1 MMNRRSCQL
10 VEAVCSG
17 ATFEGIKWSAIS
29 RKFRGTFLS
38 RFPGGISRRNFFFF
52 KKESDKIGETTNLLA
67 KLNLK
72 KFIKKGRNGEG
83 ITYSEE
89 AERRKENCIGQSLG
103 QTNKENLQ
111 NVDTLSEG
119 DVERIDKILAE
130 LIRETKQRNGEGHLL
145 ELIGLRSNGENITQA
160 SLVCIRT
167 CDSILKK
174 MCKEENIF
182 KIVNMVDTVSNN
194 LCKLGDALELLRNL
208 HTNQGVMARAHEAL
222 EKLTTYID
230 LINIDE
236 KIYHFLKTKY
246 EQHAHRLDQEHAEVL
261 LNMIVSMEN
270 QGVHIKDK
278 KQRREYLEL
287 QAQEKYISFHATSN
301 VANEYDGVFIQK
313 RRLLPFIDEQVIHS
327 YQEKI
332 KPFIEN
338 GKVKKNNTRERLD
351 PAEWVFLLQDSS
363 FIMTVLENV
372 NDEEVA
378 RSAHALLKKPN
389 QTFLKNI
396 LLLQYYRNMLTQF
409 RNFKNFSEYSLK
421 NCILNSPDKVH
432 YFLRN
437 FFNTILPHF
446 FEELRFVERY
456 IDAVSSRAQKTK
468 ARRSDGGAVCAT
480 VEDAPEKV
488 SDSTLEPPTQWFNSA
503 DNHPRSR
510 DEGGKR
516 SKLTP
521 ENVFYYMNQIRKEK
535 LQQIEAE
542 MKNRLTLYQVIR
554 FVVNLLKDSYALE
567 MVNVAPLPN
576 ELWDERIL
584 KFEIRDGSY
593 IYGYLYMDL
602 FERENKSHSIA
613 QYTVRCSKNMNAC
626 LKHQW
631 FEEGAREFP
640 FFYAGIVRGGMDIG
654 TGSEIS
660 GEISGGTNHGTPN
673 CTSAGSQP
681 HQQTYQ
687 QTYRQTTSTF
697 LVCNFSTKLSAPEG
711 AASVSNPPQ
720 DNIFINEQIA
730 NSLGRIKMSL
740 DKVNMFLHEF
750 GHTLHCILSSTY
762 LQHLS
767 GNRGGVD
774 FSEFSSHFFEEYL
787 NSYDALLR
795 LYGGNGEETKESREK
810 MEKSS
815 ERMEKSSERMEKIVK
830 SYLDSKNILCYYSIM
845 QVTIQSI
852 IDQIFYCLSDK
863 SSCISER
870 NELIEK
876 KINEYFS
883 GVYYKDIFILELFP
897 QIHFSKTTHIV
908 HYPANYFCYLYCSVL
923 SKYVWE
929 RTFKRDLMNR
939 GKAAEIVNFM
949 RGGSVNS
956 SLRNI
961 IALVEDDLEKVQYY
975 TENPQHLPL
984 EDFLEHYSSG
994 NKNEDDRTM
1003 KLKIVHS

>member
-1 MMNRRSCQL
+1 MNRRSCRL
-10 VEAVCSG
+10 VEAVCS
-17 ATFEGIKWSAIS
+17 ASTLEGIKWCAIS

-38 RFPGGISRRNFFFF
+38 RFPGGTSRRNFFF
-52 KKESDKIGETTNLLA
+52 KKESKKLGETTNLLENF
-67 KLNLK
+67 NLK
-72 KFIKKGRNGEG
+72 NFVKKGRNGG
-83 ITYSEE
+83 GVTYSEE
-89 AERRKENCIGQSLG
+89 AERRKENRGGQSLG
-103 QTNKENLQ
+103 QNNEHLE
-111 NVDTLSEG
+111 NVDTLSKG

-130 LIRETKQRNGEGHLL
+130 ISRETKQPNGEGYLL
-145 ELIGLRSNGENITQA
+145 ELIGLKSSGENIIQA
-160 SLVCIRT
+160 SLACIST

-182 KIVNMVDTVSNN
+182 KIINMVDTVSNN

-208 HTNQGVMARAHEAL
+208 HTNQGVMAKAHEAL

-230 LINIDE
+230 VINIDE

-246 EQHAHRLDQEHAEVL
+246 EEHAHRLDREHAEVL

-301 VANEYDGVFIQK
+301 VGNEYDGVFIEK
-313 RRLLPFIDEQVIHS
+313 RRLLPFIDEQVIHN

-332 KPFIEN
+332 KPFIKS
-338 GKVKKNNTRERLD
+338 GKVKKNNVLEKFD

-372 NDEEVA
+372 PDEEVA
-378 RSAHALLKKPN
+378 SSAHALLKKPN

-396 LLLQYYRNMLTQF
+396 LVLQYYRNMLTNF
-409 RNFKNFSEYSLK
+409 RNFRNFSEYSLK

-437 FFNTILPHF
+437 TFNTILSHF

-456 IDAVSSRAQKTK
+456 IDAVSCRGEKMKLSN
-468 ARRSDGGAVCAT
+468 GGALSGAI
-480 VEDAPEKV
+480 ESAPEKV
-488 SDSTLEPPTQWFNSA
+488 SESTLEPPTQCFNA
-503 DNHPRSR
+503 TDNHPCNIN
-510 DEGGKR
+510 GGGGH

-535 LQQIEAE
+535 LKQIEAE

-576 ELWDERIL
+576 ELWDESIL

-593 IYGYLYMDL
+593 TYGYLYMDL
-602 FERENKSHSIA
+602 FERENKNHSIA

-631 FEEGAREFP
+631 FEESAREFP
-640 FFYAGIVRGGMDIG
+640 FFYAGIVRGGMDSH
-654 TGSEIS
+654 TG
-660 GEISGGTNHGTPN
+660 NNTPN
-673 CTSAGSQP
+673 CEPTVRPP
-681 HQQTYQ
+681 HQ

-711 AASVSNPPQ
+711 EATSASNTPRD
-720 DNIFINEQIA
+720 DNIFINEHIA
-730 NSLGRIKMSL
+730 NSLGRIKMSI

-750 GHTLHCILSSTY
+750 GHTMHCILSSTY

-774 FSEFSSHFFEEYL
+774 FSEFTSHFFEEYL

-795 LYGGNGEETKESREK
+795 LYGGNEEETRENR
-810 MEKSS
+810 EQI
-815 ERMEKSSERMEKIVK
+815 ERMVK

-897 QIHFSKTTHIV
+897 QIHFSKTTHLV

-939 GKAAEIVNFM
+939 GKGAEIVNFM
-949 RGGSVNS
+949 RGGSVDS

-961 IALVEDDLEKVQYY
+961 IALVEDDSEKVQYY

-984 EDFLEHYSSG
+984 EDFLKHYSG
-994 NKNEDDRTM
+994 ENKNEEYNSF
-1003 KLKIVHS
+1003 LEAL

>member
-1 MMNRRSCQL
+1 MMSRRSCQL
-10 VEAVCSG
+10 VEVVCRG
-17 ATFEGIKWSAIS
+17 PPFEGLKWCTIS
-29 RKFRGTFLS
+29 GNFRCTFLS
-38 RFPGGISRRNFFFF
+38 IFPGGTSRRNFFF
-52 KKESDKIGETTNLLA
+52 KKESDRIGETTNLLA

-72 KFIKKGRNGEG
+72 KFVKKGRNEGG
-83 ITYSEE
+83 ITYSKE
-89 AERRKENCIGQSLG
+89 AERRKKNCSGQSSD
-103 QTNKENLQ
+103 QTDKEHLQ
-111 NVDTLSEG
+111 NVDTLTEG
-119 DVERIDKILAE
+119 DVQRIDKILAE
-130 LIRETKQRNGEGHLL
+130 FTRETKQRNGEGHLL
-145 ELIGLRSNGENITQA
+145 ELIGLRSSGENIKEA
-160 SLVCIRT
+160 CLVCIRA
-167 CDSILKK
+167 CDMILKK

-194 LCKLGDALELLRNL
+194 LCKLGDALEVLRNL

-222 EKLTTYID
+222 EKLTSYID
-230 LINIDE
+230 IVNIDE
-236 KIYHFLKTKY
+236 EIYHFLKTKY
-246 EQHAHRLDQEHAEVL
+246 EQHAHKLDQEHAEVL

-278 KQRREYLEL
+278 KQRLEYLEL
-287 QAQEKYISFHATSN
+287 QAQEKYISFHATQN

-313 RRLLPFIDEQVIHS
+313 MRLLPFIEEQVIHN

-332 KPFIEN
+332 KPLIES
-338 GKVKKNNTRERLD
+338 GKVKKNYTRERLD
-351 PAEWVFLLQDSS
+351 SAEWVFLLQDSS

-396 LLLQYYRNMLTQF
+396 LVLQYYRDMLTQF

-456 IDAVSSRAQKTK
+456 IEAVSSRGKKTK
-468 ARRSDGGAVCAT
+468 AKRSHSGAVHGA
-480 VEDAPEKV
+480 VEGAPENV
-488 SDSTLEPPTQWFNSA
+488 SESTLETPKQWCNTA
-503 DNHPRSR
+503 DNHPCSR
-510 DEGGKR
+510 DGEGR
-516 SKLTP
+516 HSKLTP

-535 LQQIEAE
+535 LKPIEAK

-554 FVVNLLKDSYALE
+554 FVVNLLKDSYLLE

-576 ELWDERIL
+576 ELWDESIL
-584 KFEIRDGSY
+584 KFEIRDGTY
-593 IYGYLYMDL
+593 TYGYVYMDL

-631 FEEGAREFP
+631 FEESAREFP
-640 FFYAGIVRGGMDIG
+640 FFYTGIVRGGIDIDTDRDIG
-654 TGSEIS
+654 S
-660 GEISGGTNHGTPN
+660 GTTHDTAKCPSDGRRPHTQTHQQPQQ
-673 CTSAGSQP
+673 QP
-681 HQQTYQ
+681 HQ

-697 LVCNFSTKLSAPEG
+697 LVCNFSIKLSDLEG
-711 AASVSNPPQ
+711 TASASKPPQ

-740 DKVNMFLHEF
+740 DKVNIFLHEF

-795 LYGGNGEETKESREK
+795 LYGGDGEEAEESHEK
-810 MEKSS
+810 TETM
-815 ERMEKSSERMEKIVK
+815 VK
-830 SYLDSKNILCYYSIM
+830 SYLDRKNILCYYFIM

-870 NELIEK
+870 NDLIEK

-897 QIHFSKTTHIV
+897 QIHFSKTTHLV

-939 GKAAEIVNFM
+939 AKGAEIVNFM

-961 IALVEDDLEKVQYY
+961 IALVEDDLEKVEYY

-984 EDFLEHYSSG
+984 DDFLEHYSG
-994 NKNEDDRTM
+994 ENKNEEYNSF
-1003 KLKIVHS
+1003 LEAL

>member
-1 MMNRRSCQL
+1 MKRRPCQL
-10 VEAVCSG
+10 VQAVCNV
-17 ATFEGIKWSAIS
+17 ATLEGINWCATP
-29 RKFRGTFLS
+29 RKLRGTLLS
-38 RFPGGISRRNFFFF
+38 GFPGGTSRRNFFF
-52 KKESDKIGETTNLLA
+52 KKESDKIGGAANLLA

-72 KFIKKGRNGEG
+72 NFVKKGRNGGG
-83 ITYSEE
+83 ITCSEE
-89 AERRKENCIGQSLG
+89 ADLKENCSSQSLG
-103 QTNKENLQ
+103 QTDKEHLQ
-111 NVDTLSEG
+111 DVDTLSEG
-119 DVERIDKILAE
+119 DLQRIDKIIAQLSRKE
-130 LIRETKQRNGEGHLL
+130 KQPNGEGHLL
-145 ELIGLRSNGENITQA
+145 ELIGLQSDGDNIPQA

-208 HTNQGVMARAHEAL
+208 HTNQGVMAKAHDAL

-230 LINIDE
+230 RINIDE
-236 KIYHFLKTKY
+236 QIYHFLKKKY
-246 EQHAHRLDQEHAEVL
+246 EQHAHQLDREHAEVL

-278 KQRREYLEL
+278 KQRREYLKL
-287 QAQEKYISFHATSN
+287 QAEEKCISFHAASN

-313 RRLLPFIDEQVIHS
+313 GRLLPFIDEQVIQN

-332 KPFIEN
+332 KPFIES
-338 GKVKKNNTRERLD
+338 GKVKKKNTREGFD
-351 PAEWVFLLQDSS
+351 SNEWVFLLQDSS

-378 RSAHALLKKPN
+378 NRAYALLRKPN

-396 LLLQYYRNMLTQF
+396 LLLQYYRNILTQF

-421 NCILNSPDKVH
+421 NCILNSPEKVH
-432 YFLRN
+432 YFLGKV
-437 FFNTILPHF
+437 FNTVLPRF
-446 FEELRFVERY
+446 LEELRFVERY
-456 IDAVSSRAQKTK
+456 IDAVSCRGANKEERPSGGTTLHSAV
-468 ARRSDGGAVCAT
+468 DGT
-480 VEDAPEKV
+480 PEKV
-488 SDSTLEPPTQWFNSA
+488 SQNTVEISTQPFNTT
-503 DNHPRSR
+503 DGHPRSG
-510 DEGGKR
+510 DGGGR
-516 SKLTP
+516 RPKLTP
-521 ENVFYYMNQIRKEK
+521 QNVFYYMNQIRKEK
-535 LQQIEAE
+535 LKQIEAE

-554 FVVNLLKDSYALE
+554 FVVNILKDSYALE
-567 MVNVAPLPN
+567 MANVAPLPN
-576 ELWDERIL
+576 ELWDESIL
-584 KFEIRDGSY
+584 KFEIRDGSHT
-593 IYGYLYMDL
+593 YGYLYMDL

-626 LKHQW
+626 LKHRW
-631 FEEGAREFP
+631 FEEGARECP
-640 FFYAGIVRGGMDIG
+640 FFYAGIVRGGANSD
-654 TGSEIS
+654 TGSDS
-660 GEISGGTNHGTPN
+660 GSDTTDGTPN
-673 CTSAGSQP
+673 CASTGGRP
-681 HQQTYQ
+681 HR

-697 LVCNFSTKLSAPEG
+697 LVCNFSTKLSAAEG
-711 AASVSNPPQ
+711 TAPASHPPQ

-774 FSEFSSHFFEEYL
+774 FSEFTSHFFEEYL

-795 LYGGNGEETKESREK
+795 LYGGDGAEPGGGSDQTGEKREHR
-810 MEKSS
+810 
-815 ERMEKSSERMEKIVK
+815 ERMVK
-830 SYLDSKNILCYYSIM
+830 RYLESKNILCYYSIM

-852 IDQIFYCLSDK
+852 IDQIFYCLSEK

-876 KINEYFS
+876 KIKEYFS
-883 GVYYKDIFILELFP
+883 GVYYRDIFILELFP
-897 QIHFSKTTHIV
+897 QIHFSKTTHLV

-923 SKYVWE
+923 SKYVWT

-949 RGGSVNS
+949 RGGSVDS

-961 IALVEDDLEKVQYY
+961 IALVEDDPEKVQYY

-984 EDFLEHYSSG
+984 EDFLEHYSG
-994 NKNEDDRTM
+994 ENKAEEYNSFLEA
-1003 KLKIVHS
+1003 L

>member
-17 ATFEGIKWSAIS
+17 ATFEGIKWCTIS
-29 RKFRGTFLS
+29 RKPNGTFL
-38 RFPGGISRRNFFFF
+38 RTFPGGTSRRHFFFFFF
-52 KKESDKIGETTNLLA
+52 KNESDKIGETTNLLA

-72 KFIKKGRNGEG
+72 KFMKEGRNGGG
-83 ITYSEE
+83 ITCSEE
-89 AERRKENCIGQSLG
+89 VEVRKENCAGQSLG
-103 QTNKENLQ
+103 QMNKEHLQ

-130 LIRETKQRNGEGHLL
+130 LTREKMEGKGEGHLL
-145 ELIGLRSNGENITQA
+145 ELIGLKSSGENITQA
-160 SLVCIRT
+160 SLVCIST

-174 MCKEENIF
+174 MYKEENIF
-182 KIVNMVDTVSNN
+182 KIINMVDTVSNN

-208 HTNQGVMARAHEAL
+208 HTSQGVMARAHEAL
-222 EKLTTYID
+222 EKLTSYID

-246 EQHAHRLDQEHAEVL
+246 HEHAHRLDREHAEVL

-278 KQRREYLEL
+278 KQRQEYLEL

-313 RRLLPFIDEQVIHS
+313 RRLLPFINEQVIDR

-332 KPFIEN
+332 KPFIQN
-338 GKVKKNNTRERLD
+338 GKLKQNNKREGLD
-351 PAEWVFLLQDSS
+351 SEEWVFLLQDSS

-378 RSAHALLKKPN
+378 KSAHALLKKPN
-389 QTFLKNI
+389 QIFLKNI
-396 LLLQYYRNMLTQF
+396 LVLQYYRNMLTQC

-432 YFLRN
+432 YFLRSV
-437 FFNTILPHF
+437 FNTVLPHF

-456 IDAVSSRAQKTK
+456 IDAVSSRGEKTK
-468 ARRSDGGAVCAT
+468 ARLSNCGAVCGA
-480 VEDAPEKV
+480 VERTQDNISENK
-488 SDSTLEPPTQWFNSA
+488 LEPPTQWFKSA
-503 DNHPRSR
+503 DHDTSNT
-510 DEGGKR
+510 DGGERR

-535 LQQIEAE
+535 LKQIEAE

-554 FVVNLLKDSYALE
+554 FVVNLLKDSYSLE

-576 ELWDERIL
+576 ELWDESIL

-593 IYGYLYMDL
+593 TYGYLYMDL
-602 FERENKSHSIA
+602 FERENKNHSIA

-626 LKHQW
+626 LTHQW
-631 FEEGAREFP
+631 FEDSAREFP
-640 FFYAGIVRGGMDIG
+640 FFYSGIVRGGM
-654 TGSEIS
+654 GSDTPNRA
-660 GEISGGTNHGTPN
+660 SGGRQH
-673 CTSAGSQP
+673 
-681 HQQTYQ
+681 HER
-687 QTYRQTTSTF
+687 TYRQTTSTF
-697 LVCNFSTKLSAPEG
+697 LVCNFSTKLSADDGET
-711 AASVSNPPQ
+711 STSNIPQ
-720 DNIFINEQIA
+720 DNLFIYNQMGIK
-730 NSLGRIKMSL
+730 LGRIKMSV

-787 NSYDALLR
+787 NSYEALLR
-795 LYGGNGEETKESREK
+795 LYGGNKEDNKESLEK
-810 MEKSS
+810 T
-815 ERMEKSSERMEKIVK
+815 EKIVK
-830 SYLDSKNILCYYSIM
+830 KYLENKNILCYYSIM

-852 IDQIFYCLSDK
+852 IDQIFYCLSSK
-863 SSCISER
+863 SSCITER

-897 QIHFSKTTHIV
+897 QIHFSKTTHLV

-939 GKAAEIVNFM
+939 KKGAEIVNFM
-949 RGGSVNS
+949 RGGSVDS

-975 TENPQHLPL
+975 TDNPEHLPL
-984 EDFLEHYSSG
+984 DDFLKHYSG
-994 NKNEDDRTM
+994 ENKNEEYNSFLEALQM
-1003 KLKIVHS
+1003 GEKKLT

>member
-17 ATFEGIKWSAIS
+17 TTLEGIKWCATS
-29 RKFRGTFLS
+29 RKVRSSFLR
-38 RFPGGISRRNFFFF
+38 RFPGGTSRRNFFF
-52 KKESDKIGETTNLLA
+52 KKESEKTGETTNFLA

-72 KFIKKGRNGEG
+72 NFVKKGRNGGG
-83 ITYSEE
+83 IIYSEDGD
-89 AERRKENCIGQSLG
+89 RRKENYNCQSLG
-103 QTNKENLQ
+103 QKSKEHLE

-130 LIRETKQRNGEGHLL
+130 LTRVTKQTNGKGHLL
-145 ELIGLRSNGENITQA
+145 ELIGLTSSGENVIQA
-160 SLVCIRT
+160 SLVCINT

-174 MCKEENIF
+174 MCKEQNIF
-182 KIVNMVDTVSNN
+182 KIINMVDTVSNN

-208 HTNQGVMARAHEAL
+208 HTNQGVMAKAHEAL

-230 LINIDE
+230 VINIDE

-246 EQHAHRLDQEHAEVL
+246 EEHAHALDREHAEVL
-261 LNMIVSMEN
+261 LNMIMSMEN
-270 QGVHIKDK
+270 QGVHIKDR
-278 KQRREYLEL
+278 KQRQEYLEL

-301 VANEYDGVFIQK
+301 VGNEYDGVFIQK
-313 RRLLPFIDEQVIHS
+313 RRLLPFIDEEVIHN
-327 YQEKI
+327 YEKKI
-332 KPFIEN
+332 KPFIES
-338 GKVKKNNTRERLD
+338 GKVKKNNTHENYD
-351 PAEWVFLLQDSS
+351 SAEWIFLLQDSS

-372 NDEEVA
+372 PDEEVA
-378 RSAHALLKKPN
+378 RNAHALLKKPN

-396 LLLQYYRNMLTQF
+396 LVLQYYRNMLTQF
-409 RNFKNFSEYSLK
+409 RNFRNFSEYSLK
-421 NCILNSPDKVH
+421 NCILNSPEKVH

-437 FFNTILPHF
+437 FFNTVLPHF

-456 IDAVSSRAQKTK
+456 IDATSSRGERTMT
-468 ARRSDGGAVCAT
+468 RHLEGGAVYCAGEGT
-480 VEDAPEKV
+480 SEKV
-488 SDSTLEPPTQWFNSA
+488 SGNTLEHHTQWFNGA
-503 DNHPRSR
+503 DKHPRSM
-510 DEGGKR
+510 DGGGR
-516 SKLTP
+516 RPKLTP
-521 ENVFYYMNQIRKEK
+521 ENMFYYMNEIRKEK
-535 LQQIEAE
+535 LKEIEAE

-554 FVVNLLKDSYALE
+554 FVVKLLKDSYALE

-576 ELWDERIL
+576 ELWDESIL

-593 IYGYLYMDL
+593 TYGYLYMDL
-602 FERENKSHSIA
+602 FERENKNHSIA

-631 FEEGAREFP
+631 FEESAREFP
-640 FFYAGIVRGGMDIG
+640 FFYAGIVRDGMDNNKASG
-654 TGSEIS
+654 T
-660 GEISGGTNHGTPN
+660 THDTPN
-673 CTSAGSQP
+673 WPSVGRTHEQA
-681 HQQTYQ
+681 
-687 QTYRQTTSTF
+687 YRQTTSTF
-697 LVCNFSTKLSAPEG
+697 LVCNFSTKLSAPDGQG
-711 AASVSNPPQ
+711 ASASAPPQ
-720 DNIFINEQIA
+720 DNLFINEKIA
-730 NSLGRIKMSL
+730 YSLGRIKMSI

-774 FSEFSSHFFEEYL
+774 FSEFTSHFFEEYL
-787 NSYDALLR
+787 NSYDALLQ
-795 LYGGNGEETKESREK
+795 LYGENGKETSHSREK
-810 MEKSS
+810 T
-815 ERMEKSSERMEKIVK
+815 ERMIK

-863 SSCISER
+863 SSCITER

-883 GVYYKDIFILELFP
+883 GVYYKDIFILDLFP
-897 QIHFSKTTHIV
+897 QIHFSKTTHLV

-929 RTFKRDLMNR
+929 RTFKRDLMNPR
-939 GKAAEIVNFM
+939 KGAELVNFM
-949 RGGSVNS
+949 RGGSVDS

-961 IALVEDDLEKVQYY
+961 IALVEGDSEKVQYY

-984 EDFLEHYSSG
+984 EDYLKHYSGKNKSEEYNTFLEA
-994 NKNEDDRTM
+994 
-1003 KLKIVHS
+1003 L